1 MEWLRCRNCED
12 KCEKDLSERGL
23 RVVEEC
29 QEKCKQAWR
38 DACDEKVNPLHDC
51 HRWCER
57 EYPNWSKLIERS
69 TCKAKCNGGLTP
81 QEIKCD
87 DKCRNPITARLDKE
101 CFSKCNED
109 FKLHS
114 QEATISDI
122 NTSEDIKSSFYS
134 LADSVS
140 V

>member
-1 MEWLRCRNCED
+1 MLICYNYTNFFKEYIIAKCNQKVEWLRCRNCED

-69 TCKAKCNGGLTP
+69 TCKAKCNKWYESP
-81 QEIKCD
+81 
-87 DKCRNPITARLDKE
+87 
-101 CFSKCNED
+101 
-109 FKLHS
+109 S
-114 QEATISDI
+114 QESAPIVTSDVLR
-122 NTSEDIKSSFYS
+122 DIGDNFYT
-134 LADSVS
+134 LADLVS
-140 V
+140 VL